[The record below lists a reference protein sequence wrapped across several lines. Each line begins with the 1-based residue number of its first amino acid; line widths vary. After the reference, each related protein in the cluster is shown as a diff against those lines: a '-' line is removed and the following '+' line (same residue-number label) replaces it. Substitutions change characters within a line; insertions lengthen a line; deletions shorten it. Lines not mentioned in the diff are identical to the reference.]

1 MKNIKLREEK
11 IVSFLFF
18 VLKNKKNFCILT
30 IDVDK
35 EWICVYTGVFF
46 LIEAI
51 FYSVLLMC
59 VYFSKKV
66 FKIRENKVYSIL
78 VVISFFEL
86 LIELILDF
94 VGPMYKIIPQVSYF
108 FAKFYCFCIELWL
121 TFFVSYILFVSLN
134 MKKKEKYI
142 SIVKSVLTIAMIVFS
157 TLNFVLPLEF
167 LYDGNIAYIYGPSV
181 NIIYISAF
189 LYSFVGIIALVWNIK
204 NIKDKRFFPIL
215 LFLILGGVASFIQ
228 YNNPGL
234 LLAVP
239 IHAFITFLMY
249 FTIENPDVKTIEM
262 YHKAKEIAD
271 NANEDKTMF
280 LYNMTNDIRTITN
293 DINVSVN
300 DITNEIGNKDID
312 REYVNDCLRN
322 IKGSMARF
330 TTLTNEIL
338 DISEIDSANIK
349 IYNDKY
355 NIKLLLKKIVI
366 LYGNKCKDKNID
378 FRSNIASDI
387 PEYLYGDSLGLN
399 NVLVSILDNSIKF
412 TDSGYVMLDV
422 NAISKRDV
430 VRLIITIEDSGCGIN
445 PSELDSIFYK
455 RKEEIDGDNI
465 KNNLY
470 TAKKLITLM
479 GGTII
484 PSSDYGKGTIMKI
497 VLEQK
502 IVESGDKIVKYESF
516 YDKKRILLVDDNIS
530 TEKIVRK
537 LIKNTNILLD
547 YVDVGKKA
555 LDKIRN
561 KEKYDLIL
569 LDEKMEPLDGK
580 TVMKKFNDIKNFNTK
595 VILLTKDNEYEYNNE
610 YLRYGFSDY
619 IIKPINKDKLFE
631 IIDKYLK

>member
-1 MKNIKLREEK
+1 MNTGK
-11 IVSFLFF
+11 FF
-18 VLKNKKNFCILT
+18 IFNAL
-30 IDVDK
+30 
-35 EWICVYTGVFF
+35 VY
-46 LIEAI
+46 II
-51 FYSVLLMC
+51 LLMFI
-59 VYFSKKV
+59 YFSKRRYKS
-66 FKIRENKVYSIL
+66 KENKIYSIL
-78 VVISFFEL
+78 IITSFIGVLLEL
-86 LIELILDF
+86 GCRLTIPLLNEIPKTTFLINKLYLVYLLTWVTLLSLYTFIIVKNPQSKFKYTKILIIMTYIINIIIIFYLPINYYNDGEL
-94 VGPMYKIIPQVSYF
+94 MYTYGLSVY
-108 FAKFYCFCIELWL
+108 W
-121 TFFVSYILFVSLN
+121 VYILSFIYI
-134 MKKKEKYI
+134 MI
-142 SIVKSVLTIAMIVFS
+142 SIIKILLSKTNLKDKKLI
-157 TLNFVLPLEF
+157 P
-167 LYDGNIAYIYGPSV
+167 
-181 NIIYISAF
+181 
-189 LYSFVGIIALVWNIK
+189 IIAFI
-204 NIKDKRFFPIL
+204 IIGTITTIIQ
-215 LFLILGGVASFIQ
+215 LI
-228 YNNPGL
+228 NPGM
-234 LLAVP
+234 LLATSME
-239 IHAFITFLMY
+239 TFVTVLMY
-249 FTIENPDVKTIEM
+249 FTIENPDMKMLEEVN
-262 YHKAKEIAD
+262 KAKKISD
-271 NANEDKTMF
+271 NANQEKSMF
-280 LYNMTNDIRTITN
+280 LFNMTKEIRNISRNIDDHADNILSEVSKEETNIENIGDNAREIKYDISKFNTMTNDIL
-293 DINVSVN
+293 DVSN
-300 DITNEIGNKDID
+300 ID
-312 REYVNDCLRN
+312 A
-322 IKGSMARF
+322 S
-330 TTLTNEIL
+330 
-338 DISEIDSANIK
+338 NIK
-349 IYNDKY
+349 IYNTKF
-355 NIKLLLKKIVI
+355 NIKLIIKGLVSIYKE
-366 LYGNKCKDKNID
+366 KCQEKGLE
-378 FRSNIASDI
+378 FRTDIASDI

-502 IVESGDKIVKYESF
+502 IVESGDKMVKYESF

-530 TEKIVRK
+530 TERIVRK